1 MCVPPLLL
9 LLLRR
14 LRLLLLLL
22 PPPLPL
28 PLLLRLLLPLLL
40 LLLLLSVALTRRAW
54 GRPHQAGVGLSSRA
68 TSGRRVP
75 GLAPHSPGG
84 CMARPSSPA

>member
-28 PLLLRLLLPLLL
+28 PLLLRLLLPLPLL
-40 LLLLLSVALTRRAW
+40 LLLPSVALTRRAW
-54 GRPHQAGVGLSSRA
+54 GCPHQAGVGLSSSA

-75 GLAPHSPGG
+75 GLAPHSPGR